1 MMFFSREGSIGIYPS
16 GTKLIMNQSYTLYIY
31 REATAVPASS
41 KQVAAIKKKTSGS
54 ASSGGSVAVASQSPF
69 SSGRYVTL
77 LLCTINNS
85 ACIVVDNSFM
95 QRADFGLTSLKFRI
109 ELLTT
114 GNMPTDRR
122 QQSGLMAFTLCNA
135 SLTMNGFADLQD
147 LQKCIA

>member
-1 MMFFSREGSIGIYPS
+1 MFFSREGSIGIYPS

-85 ACIVVDNSFM
+85 ACIVVGNSFM
-95 QRADFGLTSLKFRI
+95 QRADFGLTSI
-109 ELLTT
+109 E
-114 GNMPTDRR
+114 
-122 QQSGLMAFTLCNA
+122 
-135 SLTMNGFADLQD
+135 
-147 LQKCIA
+147 